1 MEFVFHGLTLRSYWF
16 CSNGYTLFHHSLCL
30 KTGEHIIYFEFVVEL
45 ALETSTSLG
54 KGMIHYKFEKGKMTI
69 PSL

>member
-1 MEFVFHGLTLRSYWF
+1 MDTLVHRSLY
-16 CSNGYTLFHHSLCL
+16 L

-54 KGMIHYKFEKGKMTI
+54 KGMVHFKFEMGKMTI
-69 PSL
+69 LSL